1 MLVKTSIISFHTNS
15 PNTQTPLIMQ
25 RNFQRYLEPV
35 FKRAQLNQLRTEALK
50 SAHFEGI
57 RSMEYSSFESDEAP
71 IVIPPEFN
79 GKDYVSFLLCI
90 DAEIE
95 HGLMLQYLYA
105 AYSLGGPQ
113 VPADYQDKIR
123 SAQEVI
129 LGIAKEEMGHFI
141 SVQNVLK
148 LIGAPLHFERQDYP
162 WDTPFYPFPFKLEP
176 LTLQSLAKYVYAEA
190 PQSWLDSDDP
200 YAIKIVKMVKDEV
213 PHPNT
218 VGALFEVLRK
228 LINDPA
234 VIPDEAFQA
243 ETYPQQAKFDEWGR
257 GYQRGQRGN
266 TTGGGIP
273 GSPDVLVMPL
283 ASRDDAYNAV
293 TEIAEQGEATT
304 LESDQPSHF
313 ERFLNVFKMLQE
325 ITDTPTVTWSFSRNL
340 AVNPE
345 ILSSADDTDTSPSEG
360 QTANEEFDVIT
371 NVEAQNW
378 GHLFNIRYR
387 MLLNFL
393 THSFVLD
400 NGYNN
405 AGAISPRGMIIN
417 STFGE
422 MYNLRSIASVM
433 VQLPLLENPGPID
446 ENTKYAGPPFLVPYT
461 LQLPTGEHN
470 RWRAHKDLIEAAD
483 LIIRTLLDQSKQH
496 NHRYLYS
503 LLEADAK
510 LLQVLE
516 ELTAACS
523 CSTNQ

>member
-1 MLVKTSIISFHTNS
+1 
-15 PNTQTPLIMQ
+15 MQ
-25 RNFQRYLEPV
+25 RNFQRYLGPV
-35 FKRAQLNQLRTEALK
+35 FKRAQLNQLRTEALR
-50 SAHFEGI
+50 SAQFEGKGI
-57 RSMEYSSFESDEAP
+57 QSMEYSAFEIDEVP

-113 VPADYQDKIR
+113 IPPDYQDQIR
-123 SAQEVI
+123 GAQEVI

-190 PQSWLDSDDP
+190 PQSWLDSDD
-200 YAIKIVKMVKDEV
+200 ADARKIVKMVKDEV

-228 LINDPA
+228 LINDPT
-234 VIPDEAFQA
+234 VIPDDAFQA
-243 ETYPQQAKFDEWGR
+243 DTYPQQAKFDEWGR
-257 GYQRGQRGN
+257 GYQGGQRGN
-266 TTGGGIP
+266 ATGAGMAGA
-273 GSPDVLVMPL
+273 PDVLVMPL

-293 TEIAEQGEATT
+293 TEIAEQGEAATAPD
-304 LESDQPSHF
+304 SDSPSHF
-313 ERFLNVFKMLQE
+313 ERFLKIFQLLEGISN
-325 ITDTPTVTWSFSRNL
+325 TPGVNWSFSRNL

-345 ILSSADDTDTSPSEG
+345 ILSNTDDPESSPSEG
-360 QTANEEFDVIT
+360 QIADEEVDVIT

-405 AGAISPRGMIIN
+405 VGAISPRGMIIN

-433 VQLPLLENPGPID
+433 VQIPLLENPGPID
-446 ENTKYAGPPFLVPYT
+446 ENTKFAGPPFLVPYS

-470 RWRAHKDLIEAAD
+470 RWRAHQDLIEASD
-483 LIIRTLLDQSKQH
+483 PIIRTLLNQVKPH
-496 NHRYLYS
+496 NQRYLYS

-510 LLQVLE
+510 LLQVIQ

-523 CSTNQ
+523 CTTNQ

>member
-1 MLVKTSIISFHTNS
+1 
-15 PNTQTPLIMQ
+15 MQ
-25 RNFQRYLEPV
+25 RNYERYLGPV

-50 SAHFEGI
+50 SAQFKGI
-57 RSMEYSSFESDEAP
+57 QSMEYSSFESDEAP
-71 IVIPPEFN
+71 ITIPPEFN
-79 GKDYVSFLLCI
+79 GKDYVAFLLSI

-113 VPADYQDKIR
+113 VPADYQEEVRK
-123 SAQEVI
+123 AQEIV

-176 LTLQSLAKYVYAEA
+176 LTIPSLAKYVYAEA

-200 YAIKIVKMVKDEV
+200 LAKEIVDTVKQEV

-243 ETYPQQAKFDEWGR
+243 ETYPFQAKFDEWGR
-257 GYQRGQRGN
+257 GYQGGHRGN
-266 TTGGGIP
+266 TMKGSLP

-283 ASRDDAYNAV
+283 ASRDDAYNAI

-304 LESDQPSHF
+304 EKNTQPSHF
-313 ERFLNVFKMLQE
+313 ERFLDVYTALKKMRD
-325 ITDTPTVTWSFSRNL
+325 DTGNTWSFSRNL

-345 ILSSADDTDTSPSEG
+345 IPSGADDPESSPSEG
-360 QTANEEFDVIT
+360 QITDPAYEELDFIT
-371 NVEAQNW
+371 NKEAQNW

-393 THSFVLD
+393 THSFLLD

-422 MYNLRSIASVM
+422 MYNLRSIAAVM
-433 VQLPLLENPGPID
+433 VQLPLLEEPGPID
-446 ENTKYAGPPFLVPYT
+446 PNTKYAGPPFLVPYT
-461 LQLPTGEHN
+461 LSLPAGEHN
-470 RWRAHKDLIEAAD
+470 RWRAHKDLILASQPVIAS
-483 LIIRTLLDQSKQH
+483 LLAQSKEH

-503 LLEADAK
+503 LLEADKK
-510 LLQVLE
+510 LLQVVD
-516 ELTAACS
+516 ELTAV
-523 CSTNQ
+523 TV

>member
-1 MLVKTSIISFHTNS
+1 
-15 PNTQTPLIMQ
+15 MQ
-25 RNFQRYLEPV
+25 RNFQRYLGPV

-50 SAHFEGI
+50 SAQFAGKGI
-57 RSMEYSSFESDEAP
+57 RTMEYSTFETDEAP
-71 IVIPPEFN
+71 IAIPPEFN

-113 VPADYQDKIR
+113 IPPEYQDKVR
-123 SAQEVI
+123 NAQEVI

-148 LIGAPLHFERQDYP
+148 LLGAPLHFERQDYP

-190 PQSWLDSDDP
+190 PQSWLDSED
-200 YAIKIVKMVKDEV
+200 ALAQEIVAMVKQEV
-213 PHPNT
+213 PQPNT

-228 LINDPA
+228 LVNDPA
-234 VIPDEAFQA
+234 VVPDDAFQA

-257 GYQRGQRGN
+257 GYSGGNRGN
-266 TTGGGIP
+266 TTP
-273 GSPDVLVMPL
+273 ASLAGSPDVLVMPL
-283 ASRDDAYNAV
+283 ANRDDAYNAI

-304 LESDQPSHF
+304 LDTATPSHF
-313 ERFLNVFKMLQE
+313 ERFRTLYEGLKQMMEETNH
-325 ITDTPTVTWSFSRNL
+325 TWSFSRNL

-345 ILSSADDTDTSPSEG
+345 IPTEADDPDSSPSEG
-360 QTANEEFDVIT
+360 QIADPDPLHEEFDLIT
-371 NVEAQNW
+371 NPEAQNW

-393 THSFVLD
+393 SHSFVLD

-405 AGAISPRGMIIN
+405 VGAISPRGMIIN

-433 VQLPLLENPGPID
+433 VQLPLTGVPAGGPGPVIT
-446 ENTKYAGPPFLVPYT
+446 NPKFAGPPFLVPYT
-461 LQLPTGEHN
+461 LALPAGEHN
-470 RWRAHKDLIEAAD
+470 RWRAHKDLIEASD
-483 LIIRTLLDQSKQH
+483 PIIRRLLEQSKPH

-510 LLQVLE
+510 LLQVTE

>member
-1 MLVKTSIISFHTNS
+1 
-15 PNTQTPLIMQ
+15 MQ
-25 RNFQRYLEPV
+25 RNFERYLGPV
-35 FKRAQLNQLRTEALK
+35 FKRAQLNQMRTEALK
-50 SAHFEGI
+50 SVQFTGKGI
-57 RSMEYSSFESDEAP
+57 QPMEYSTFEADEAP

-113 VPADYQDKIR
+113 VPEEHQDDVRRI
-123 SAQEVI
+123 QEVI

-176 LTLQSLAKYVYAEA
+176 LSMGSLAKYVYAEA
-190 PQSWLDSDDP
+190 PPSWLESDDP
-200 YAIKIVKMVKDEV
+200 VAIEIVNLVKQEV

-218 VGALFEVLRK
+218 VAALFEVLRK
-228 LINDPA
+228 LINDPK
-234 VIPDEAFQA
+234 VIPDDAFQA
-243 ETYPQQAKFDEWGR
+243 ETYPFQAKFDEWGR
-257 GYQRGQRGN
+257 GYQGGHRGN
-266 TTGGGIP
+266 TMKGSLP

-283 ASRDDAYNAV
+283 ASRDDAYNAI
-293 TEIAEQGEATT
+293 TEIAEQGEAPTHAKGA
-304 LESDQPSHF
+304 QPSHF
-313 ERFLNVFKMLQE
+313 ERFLDVYNKLKE
-325 ITDTPTVTWSFSRNL
+325 INPDNTWSFSRNL

-345 ILSSADDTDTSPSEG
+345 IPSNSDDPDSSPSEG
-360 QTANEEFDVIT
+360 QNADEEIDIIT
-371 NVEAQNW
+371 NIEAQNW
-378 GHLFNIRYR
+378 GHLFNLRYR

-400 NGYNN
+400 NGFNN

-422 MYNLRSIASVM
+422 MYNLRSIAAVM
-433 VQLPLLENPGPID
+433 VQLPLEQDPGTID
-446 ENTKYAGPPFLVPYT
+446 ANTKYAGPPFLVPYT
-461 LQLPTGEHN
+461 LSLPAGEHN
-470 RWRAHKDLIEAAD
+470 RWRAHRDLIQASAP
-483 LIIRTLLDQSKQH
+483 LIQTLLSQSPER

-510 LLQVLE
+510 LLQVIE
-516 ELTAACS
+516 ELTNICS
-523 CSTNQ
+523 C